1 LIGAVLAEIS
11 NGHSQRVQFSDE
23 LVAMLGPA
31 TTFDALN
38 VEQLSLRRSFKWSA
52 YPPDVLPAFVAEM
65 DLPLS
70 PAITSSLSQAVAAGD
85 TGYAREDVLPGS
97 FARFAAQRW
106 AWTLDPDDAVLV
118 PDTMAGVARAIEIFS
133 SAGDGVVYTPPVY
146 GPFRR
151 TIERLGRSPVE
162 APMVEAGGRW
172 QLDLGAIGG
181 ALKAGARAVVLCNPH
196 NPTGSA
202 PAAEELAALLKLAGH
217 YGAGII
223 SDEVHGPLALPGRT
237 FTPLLTLAPAR
248 AITIFSASKA
258 WNVPGLK
265 CAIAIAGDP
274 QTASALRALPN
285 ELRHPSHLGVLA
297 AVAAFDSEVEGG
309 IWLDSVTQHLARQH
323 DRAHALLG
331 ELLPLIRPVR
341 AEAGYLLWLDC
352 RALRL
357 GDAPTEAF
365 LELGRVALA
374 PGLEF
379 GAQGAGYARLN
390 LATSGPLLLEAITR
404 MRTAVAAS
412 G

>member
-1 LIGAVLAEIS
+1 MDAALTQTGH
-11 NGHSQRVQFSDE
+11 GHSQRVQFPNEQAAILSAAAPFDE
-23 LVAMLGPA
+23 LDVADL
-31 TTFDALN
+31 
-38 VEQLSLRRSFKWSA
+38 QLRRSFKWSA

-70 PAITSSLSQAVAAGD
+70 PAIATSLAKAVAAGD

-97 FARFAAQRW
+97 FARFAAHRW
-106 AWTLDPDDAVLV
+106 AWQLDPDDAVLV

-133 SAGDGVVYTPPVY
+133 TAGDGVIYTPPVY

-151 TIERLGRSPVE
+151 TIERLGRRPVE
-162 APMVEAGGRW
+162 VPMVESGGRW
-172 QLDLGAIGG
+172 QLDLDAIGSEMD
-181 ALKAGARAVVLCNPH
+181 AGARAIVLCNPH

-202 PAAEELAALLKLAGH
+202 PAAQELSALIELADH
-217 YGAGII
+217 YGAGIV

-237 FTPLLTLAPAR
+237 FTPLLALAPAR
-248 AITIFSASKA
+248 AITVFSASKA
-258 WNVPGLK
+258 WNIPGLK
-265 CAIAIAGDP
+265 CAIAVAGNS
-274 QTASALRALPN
+274 QTAVALRALPN
-285 ELRHPSHLGVLA
+285 ELRHPSHFGVLA
-297 AVAAFDSEVEGG
+297 AIAAFDSEVEGAS
-309 IWLDSVTQHLARQH
+309 WLDLVTQHLARQH
-323 DRAHALLG
+323 ERAHALLG

-357 GDAPTEAF
+357 GDAPAATF
-365 LELGRVALA
+365 LELGKVALA

-379 GAQGAGYARLN
+379 GLQGAGYVRLN

>member
-1 LIGAVLAEIS
+1 
-11 NGHSQRVQFSDE
+11 VQFQDE
-23 LVAMLGPA
+23 LASILGPA
-31 TTFDALN
+31 TLFDALDLA
-38 VEQLSLRRSFKWSA
+38 QLRTRRSFKWTA

-70 PAITSSLSQAVAAGD
+70 PAITSSLSEAVAAGD
-85 TGYAREDVLPGS
+85 AGYAREDVLPGS
-97 FARFAAQRW
+97 FAEFAARRW
-106 AWTLDPDDAVLV
+106 DWTMQPDDAVLV

-133 SAGDGVVYTPPVY
+133 AVGDGVIFTPPVY

-151 TIERLGRSPVE
+151 TIERLGRRPVE
-162 APMVEAGGRW
+162 APMVESGGRW
-172 QLDLGAIGG
+172 QLDLVAIGA
-181 ALKAGARAVVLCNPH
+181 ALEAGARAIVLCNPH
-196 NPTGSA
+196 NPTGA
-202 PAAEELAALLKLAGH
+202 VPEAAELAALLHLAAH
-217 YGAGII
+217 HGAGIV
-223 SDEVHGPLALPGRT
+223 SDEVHGPLTLPGRV

-265 CAIAIAGDP
+265 CALAVGGDP
-274 QTASALRALPN
+274 ETAAALKALPN

-297 AVAAFDSEVEGG
+297 AIAAFDSEVAGDT
-309 IWLDSVTQHLARQH
+309 WLDSVTQHLGRQH
-323 DRAHALLG
+323 ERAHALLN
-331 ELLPLIRPVR
+331 ELLPLVRPVH

-357 GDAPTEAF
+357 GDAPAAAF
-365 LELGRVALA
+365 LEHGRVALA
-374 PGLEF
+374 SGLEF
-379 GAQGAGYARLN
+379 GTQGAGYVRLN